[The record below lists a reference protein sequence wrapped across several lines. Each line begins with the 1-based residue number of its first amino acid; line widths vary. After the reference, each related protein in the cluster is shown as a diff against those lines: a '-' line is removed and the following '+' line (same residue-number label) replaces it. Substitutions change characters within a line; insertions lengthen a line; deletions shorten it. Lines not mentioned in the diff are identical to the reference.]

1 MGLPAPLLPQNTCHH
16 ENDFISVLELAT
28 SMLLHCERAFPG
40 FSLYIGFGLGCL
52 ASPDRGKSRCSLS
65 CPCSFAGFCSGPR
78 VSVLLRIYSR
88 GHCFPVWSVQ
98 PWTAQGRDSWDGG
111 SSPEFKSQDILAVG
125 DIISACVCTTRAAAP
140 LTAPGAQLQFVCAK
154 ILSLGEE
161 RLQSEHSP
169 ATLSLQLTLVLTLLG
184 FWEALAHRT
193 AGRWP
198 CPGSGKSSCP

>member
-65 CPCSFAGFCSGPR
+65 CPCSSAGFCSGPR
-78 VSVLLRIYSR
+78 VGVLLRIYSR

-98 PWTAQGRDSWDGG
+98 PWTA
-111 SSPEFKSQDILAVG
+111 
-125 DIISACVCTTRAAAP
+125 
-140 LTAPGAQLQFVCAK
+140 
-154 ILSLGEE
+154 
-161 RLQSEHSP
+161 
-169 ATLSLQLTLVLTLLG
+169 
-184 FWEALAHRT
+184 
-193 AGRWP
+193 
-198 CPGSGKSSCP
+198 CPGQRFLGWREQPRVQKPGHSCSGGHNFCLCMHNTCCCSINSSWSSAPVRVRKDLVFGRGATAV